1 METIFAFAGLGV
13 VILFSY
19 WALAWAHGLLRDE
32 DSRQDDLADFQ
43 RMDLSPDER
52 KSVAVALQSRLTS

>member
-43 RMDLSPDER
+43 AMDLSPDER
-52 KSVAVALQSRLTS
+52 KSVAVALQTRLVS